1 MKGIVVCLLVTFFIN
16 IVLIIAAFLESNST
30 SQFLRL
36 VFILNCI
43 GFVLSVTWVFMKYKL
58 SHGIENK

>member
-1 MKGIVVCLLVTFFIN
+1 MKGIVVYLLTAFFIN
-16 IVLIIAAFLESNST
+16 IVLIAAAFIESNST
-30 SQFLRL
+30 SHFLRL

-58 SHGIENK
+58 SHGVENE

>member
-1 MKGIVVCLLVTFFIN
+1 MKKIVACMATAFFIN
-16 IVLIIAAFLESNST
+16 IVLTIASFLESNST

-58 SHGIENK
+58 SHGVENE

>member
-1 MKGIVVCLLVTFFIN
+1 MATAFFIN
-16 IVLIIAAFLESNST
+16 IVLTIASFLESNST

-58 SHGIENK
+58 SHGVENE